1 MALMLVSLL
10 AMNPQLT
17 NLEQDML
24 LAGMLVVQSDGRKA
38 GFSGHIKGNNKKDQ
52 RRPHYSP
59 ANMDMHLDLSLLV
72 DPLLVVPGTSYKIGR
87 NATDYQT
94 AATLAPAF
102 FYVPLPGYA
111 FVSPYGGTRIR
122 TVGYQTDSSASG
134 SVTTITPASGSNTDG
149 GVYGETRPTCILTS
163 SRPIEW

>member
-1 MALMLVSLL
+1 MKLLTLFMALMLVSLL

-24 LAGMLVVQSDGRKA
+24 LAGMLVKVMA
-38 GFSGHIKGNNKKDQ
+38 GKLELAHKSKQQDQ
-52 RRPHYSP
+52 RVPEL

-72 DPLLVVPGTSYKIGR
+72 DPLLVVP
-87 NATDYQT
+87 
-94 AATLAPAF
+94 
-102 FYVPLPGYA
+102 VPGNQRAIKLEALYIMGNGLSNCCYPCPCILLCASAGYA

-122 TVGYQTDSSASG
+122 TVRYKTDSSASG

-149 GVYGETRPTCILTS
+149 GFARLSIRG
-163 SRPIEW
+163 